1 MFNGIFVNENKN
13 STMYTNP
20 LSSLYVWCQPHTSQ
34 PLQQQQQFYLRFSL
48 THNFP
53 HNFPSNVLLGAH
65 TTKHEKNDSSKHFF
79 AVLKIS
85 NFFISSHAARDDDD
99 DVDCEE
105 KKGSKG
111 AEKIHSQII
120 FLCYA
125 SSMCN
130 KNRWKC
136 NKLARRT
143 IRFIVYLSFHQ
154 SPSYECKKNPSEN
167 IECESWK
174 VDGERI
180 IKHNLEWWGRNT
192 VRALERWMKEEE
204 KIKFTIFFP
213 FDIPQDTASRSDS
226 VKMAFLI

>member
-1 MFNGIFVNENKN
+1 MEYRSRREGSKGSSSRICCTCIDFPCLHFPQKRQRKKWIMRSDPILAHIRVHTTAKTRSYEINLEGKMRFFSWLFHSLACCQYVWMFNGIFVNENKN

-99 DVDCEE
+99 DDVDCEE
-105 KKGSKG
+105 KKGSK
-111 AEKIHSQII
+111 ELKK
-120 FLCYA
+120 FTL
-125 SSMCN
+125 
-130 KNRWKC
+130 K
-136 NKLARRT
+136 
-143 IRFIVYLSFHQ
+143 LSFYAML
-154 SPSYECKKNPSEN
+154 PRCAIK
-167 IECESWK
+167 IGES
-174 VDGERI
+174 VI
-180 IKHNLEWWGRNT
+180 N
-192 VRALERWMKEEE
+192 
-204 KIKFTIFFP
+204 
-213 FDIPQDTASRSDS
+213 
-226 VKMAFLI
+226 